1 MLHYHPT
8 HRARQLRWVLPT
20 VGLLF
25 VAILITLGVIYQL
38 SNQAVEAQY
47 FRAHIQFNRT
57 GELFKRGL
65 EVGAVVLTLLLLAIG
80 TWAISVMHRVVRPVH
95 TLHRALDE
103 LVTGDLGV
111 RLELHRRDEFQ
122 EVGAA
127 LNRLVDEFGVTL
139 TKVHDLVDRIEVLAE
154 QVAREARDQ
163 SAEAQLH
170 TLAKELNEAMEFFR
184 QQPHRVIREGET

>member
-25 VAILITLGVIYQL
+25 LAILITLGVIYQM
-38 SNQAVEAQY
+38 SNQAVETQY
-47 FRAHIQFNRT
+47 FRAHVQFNRT
-57 GELFKRGL
+57 GELFKQGL

-122 EVGAA
+122 EVGDA
-127 LNRLVDEFGVTL
+127 LNRLADEFGTTL
-139 TKVHDLVDRIEVLAE
+139 GAVHSLVDQIEAIAE
-154 QVAREARDQ
+154 RTAREAHDD
-163 SAEAQLH
+163 SADQLH
-170 TLAKELNEAMEFFR
+170 RLAQELNRAM
-184 QQPHRVIREGET
+184 

>member
-25 VAILITLGVIYQL
+25 LAILITLGVIYQI
-38 SNQAVEAQY
+38 SNQAVETQY

-65 EVGAVVLTLLLLAIG
+65 EVGAIILTLLLLAIG

-127 LNRLVDEFGVTL
+127 LNRLVDEFSVTL
-139 TKVHDLVDRIEVLAE
+139 AKVHDLVDRIEVPADE
-154 QVAREARDQ
+154 VDRAASEQ
-163 SAEAQLH
+163 SAEDEL
-170 TLAKELNEAMEFFR
+170 TDLARALN
-184 QQPHRVIREGET
+184 QTV